1 MASSSRTIIVAG
13 AGIGGLTAALAIA
26 KAGFRVVLF
35 DQAARLEEVGAGIQ
49 LSPNATSILF
59 ALGLKER
66 LQAAAAAPEG
76 ISVRSAK
83 QVREILRVPLGEA
96 FAFRYGAPYWI
107 LHRAD
112 LQAALLSAA
121 QENPDITVR
130 LGTRVEDFALHPN
143 GVTAQLAGPH
153 GIDHEQGIAL
163 IAADGLWSTLRGKFD
178 TSPPRFAG
186 RTAWR
191 ALVPAGK
198 FPPEFRTPL
207 VHLWLAP
214 DAHLVHYPV
223 RGGHDINVVAILADK
238 WRSRSWNTPGSR
250 EEVVAQFPQKSWA
263 REARGLLS
271 IPDSWQKWSLFDR
284 PPRRIWTRGPV
295 ALLGDAA
302 HPMLPF
308 LAQGA
313 AMAIEDAATLANC
326 LARPNSEP
334 ADAVRTYAGLRRAR
348 VARAQNAAR
357 FAGRMY
363 QLSGASAALRNI
375 ALSAMGGDRLRERYD
390 WLYSWRPN

>member
-1 MASSSRTIIVAG
+1 MASPSRTVLIAG
-13 AGIGGLTAALAIA
+13 AGIGGLTASLTLAQ
-26 KAGFRVVLF
+26 AGFRVVIF
-35 DQAARLEEVGAGIQ
+35 DQVKRLEEAGAGIQ
-49 LSPNATSILF
+49 LSPNATNVLF
-59 ALGLKER
+59 GLGLRER
-66 LQAAAAAPEG
+66 LQPAAAEPEA

-83 QVREILRVPLGEA
+83 QVREIVRIPLGET

-112 LQAALLSAA
+112 LQGALFDAA
-121 QENPDITVR
+121 QANPDITVR
-130 LGTRVEDFALHPN
+130 LGTRVEDFAVHPN
-143 GVTAQLAGPH
+143 GVTVQLSGGS

-163 IAADGLWSTLRGKFD
+163 IVAEGLWSSLRGKFD
-178 TSPPRFAG
+178 TTPPRFAG

-191 ALVPAGK
+191 TLVPAGQ
-198 FPPEFRTPL
+198 FPPEFRSL
-207 VHLWLAP
+207 RIHLWLAP

-223 RGGHDINVVAILADK
+223 RGGRDINLVAILRDQ
-238 WRSRSWNTPGSR
+238 WQSRSWSTPGSR
-250 EEVVAQFPQKSWA
+250 EEVVAQFPQRSWA

-271 IPDSWQKWSLFDR
+271 IPDTWQKWSLFDR
-284 PPRRIWTRGPV
+284 PPRRVWTRGPV
-295 ALLGDAA
+295 ALMGDAA

-326 LARPNSEP
+326 LARPNMEP
-334 ADAVRTYAGLRRAR
+334 ADALRMYAGMRRGR

-363 QLSGASAALRNI
+363 QLSGPSAALRNI
-375 ALSAMGGDRLRERYD
+375 ALSAMGGERLRERYD
-390 WLYSWRPN
+390 WLYSWRPS